1 MPLNLMRNLQLKDA
15 LHLLLRVSV
24 GCLPFIGAGV
34 GELLDDRSASVQIT
48 GTTVAWVVWGA
59 VVIASFISHPI
70 TLTVLRIGT
79 PVVAAFIVFI
89 AVTQGSSGSQI
100 IGAAVGVAIL
110 LLSFSAEIGGI
121 YVQAS
126 AYGDEKRF
134 ALRPP
139 VVLIAPVLLSVLI
152 ADLSILGLPM
162 LVAAKNWAVAIIAL
176 IGFFISVKYLLPR
189 IHLLSR
195 RWLVFVP
202 AGIVVHDEIVL
213 SINLMIR
220 KQDLLQMQLARDNS
234 AAADLSALTWGVPL
248 ELSFNKPLDVS
259 LTAIGAKH
267 LKAVSAIHAQS
278 VLIAA
283 SRPGSVLNA
292 YDTKTN

>member
-1 MPLNLMRNLQLKDA
+1 MPLNLMRNLRLKNA

-48 GTTVAWVVWGA
+48 GTAVAWVVWCA

-79 PVVAAFIVFI
+79 PVVAGFIVFV

-139 VVLIAPVLLSVLI
+139 VVLIAPVSLSVLL

-162 LVAAKNWAVAIIAL
+162 LVAARNWAVAIIAL

-220 KQDLLQMQLARDNS
+220 KQDLLQMRLARDNS

>member
-1 MPLNLMRNLQLKDA
+1 MRNLRLKNA

-34 GELLDDRSASVQIT
+34 GELLDDRSAPVQIT
-48 GTTVAWVVWGA
+48 GTAVAWVVWGA

-79 PVVAAFIVFI
+79 PVVAGFIVFV

-139 VVLIAPVLLSVLI
+139 VVLIAPVSLSVLL

-259 LTAIGAKH
+259 LSAIGAKH

>member
-1 MPLNLMRNLQLKDA
+1 MRNLQLKDA
-15 LHLLLRVSV
+15 LHLLLRVSI

-234 AAADLSALTWGVPL
+234 AAADLSALTWGVPI

-292 YDTKTN
+292 YDTKTI

>member
-1 MPLNLMRNLQLKDA
+1 MPLNLMRNLRLKNA
-15 LHLLLRVSV
+15 LHLLLRISV

-79 PVVAAFIVFI
+79 PVVAAFIVFV
-89 AVTQGSSGSQI
+89 AATQGSSGSQI

>member
-1 MPLNLMRNLQLKDA
+1 MRNLRLKNA

-48 GTTVAWVVWGA
+48 GTAVAWVVWGA
-59 VVIASFISHPI
+59 VVLASFISHPI

-79 PVVAAFIVFI
+79 PVVAGFIVFV

>member
-1 MPLNLMRNLQLKDA
+1 MRNLRLKNA
-15 LHLLLRVSV
+15 LHLLLRISV

-79 PVVAAFIVFI
+79 PVVAAFIVFV
-89 AVTQGSSGSQI
+89 AATQGSSGSQI

-259 LTAIGAKH
+259 LSAIGAKH

>member
-1 MPLNLMRNLQLKDA
+1 MRNLRLKNA

-48 GTTVAWVVWGA
+48 GTAVAWVVWGA

-79 PVVAAFIVFI
+79 PVVAAFIVFV

-139 VVLIAPVLLSVLI
+139 VVLIAPISLSVLLT
-152 ADLSILGLPM
+152 DLSILGLPM

-292 YDTKTN
+292 CDTKTN

>member
-1 MPLNLMRNLQLKDA
+1 MRNLQLKDA

-220 KQDLLQMQLARDNS
+220 KQDLLQMRLARDNS

>member
-1 MPLNLMRNLQLKDA
+1 MRNLRLKNA

-79 PVVAAFIVFI
+79 PVVAGFIVI
-89 AVTQGSSGSQI
+89 VAVTQGSSGSQI

-139 VVLIAPVLLSVLI
+139 VVLIAPVSLSVLL

-189 IHLLSR
+189 IHLLSC

-220 KQDLLQMQLARDNS
+220 KQDLLQMRLARDNS

-259 LTAIGAKH
+259 LSAIGAKH

-292 YDTKTN
+292 YGTKTN

>member
-1 MPLNLMRNLQLKDA
+1 MRNLQLKDA

-79 PVVAAFIVFI
+79 PVVAAFIVFV
-89 AVTQGSSGSQI
+89 AATQGSSGSQI

-162 LVAAKNWAVAIIAL
+162 LVAARNWAVAIIAL
-176 IGFFISVKYLLPR
+176 IGFFISVKYLLAR

-283 SRPGSVLNA
+283 SRPGSVLNV

>member
-1 MPLNLMRNLQLKDA
+1 MRNLQLKDA

-100 IGAAVGVAIL
+100 IGAAVGIAIL

>member
-1 MPLNLMRNLQLKDA
+1 MRNLRLKNA

-59 VVIASFISHPI
+59 VVLASFISHPI

-79 PVVAAFIVFI
+79 PVVAGFIVFV

-292 YDTKTN
+292 YGTKTN

>member
-1 MPLNLMRNLQLKDA
+1 MRNLRLKDA

-79 PVVAAFIVFI
+79 PVVAAFIVFL

-176 IGFFISVKYLLPR
+176 IGFFISIKYLLPR

>member
-1 MPLNLMRNLQLKDA
+1 MRNLRLKNA
-15 LHLLLRVSV
+15 LHLLLRISV